1 MDIIKFVPFHKKE
14 KTRQIRK
21 EVAERQFI
29 RSRSPAVRE
38 FRGVIA
44 GKTFGNIRKICPK
57 TAFPDDCPSFKN
69 FWCYNKDKAS
79 FSLVNK
85 NKRKAEIK

>member
-29 RSRSPAVRE
+29 RSRSLAVRE
-38 FRGVIA
+38 FQGVIA
-44 GKTFGNIRKICPK
+44 EKTFGQYSENLPE
-57 TAFPDDCPSFKN
+57 N
-69 FWCYNKDKAS
+69 G
-79 FSLVNK
+79 FSGRLSK
-85 NKRKAEIK
+85 F

>member
-1 MDIIKFVPFHKKE
+1 MDIIKFVPFHKKG

-29 RSRSPAVRE
+29 RSRSLAVRE

-44 GKTFGNIRKICPK
+44 GKFFPAEKTFGQYSENLPE
-57 TAFPDDCPSFKN
+57 N
-69 FWCYNKDKAS
+69 G
-79 FSLVNK
+79 FSGRLSKV
-85 NKRKAEIK
+85 

>member
-29 RSRSPAVRE
+29 RSRSLAVRE

-44 GKTFGNIRKICPK
+44 EKTFRQYSENLPENG
-57 TAFPDDCPSFKN
+57 
-69 FWCYNKDKAS
+69 
-79 FSLVNK
+79 FSGRLSK
-85 NKRKAEIK
+85 F

>member
-21 EVAERQFI
+21 EVAEQQFI
-29 RSRSPAVRE
+29 RSRSLAVRE

-44 GKTFGNIRKICPK
+44 GKTFGQYSENLPE
-57 TAFPDDCPSFKN
+57 N
-69 FWCYNKDKAS
+69 G
-79 FSLVNK
+79 FSGRLSK
-85 NKRKAEIK
+85 F

>member
-29 RSRSPAVRE
+29 RSRSLAVRE

-44 GKTFGNIRKICPK
+44 KKTFGQYSENLPE
-57 TAFPDDCPSFKN
+57 N
-69 FWCYNKDKAS
+69 G
-79 FSLVNK
+79 FSGRLSK
-85 NKRKAEIK
+85 F

>member
-1 MDIIKFVPFHKKE
+1 MDTIRFVPFHKKE
-14 KTRQIRK
+14 NSANKKRSVERISRRFSRK
-21 EVAERQFI
+21 NSFVQENLLD
-29 RSRSPAVRE
+29 
-38 FRGVIA
+38 
-44 GKTFGNIRKICPK
+44 NIRKICPK

-69 FWCYNKDKAS
+69 KGKAS

>member
-14 KTRQIRK
+14 NSANKKRSVERISRRFSRK
-21 EVAERQFI
+21 NSFL
-29 RSRSPAVRE
+29 P
-38 FRGVIA
+38 
-44 GKTFGNIRKICPK
+44 KKLLDNIRKICPK

-85 NKRKAEIK
+85 NKRKAGIK

>member
-29 RSRSPAVRE
+29 RSRSLAVRE
-38 FRGVIA
+38 FRGVITK
-44 GKTFGNIRKICPK
+44 KTFGQYSENLPE
-57 TAFPDDCPSFKN
+57 N
-69 FWCYNKDKAS
+69 G
-79 FSLVNK
+79 FSGRLSK
-85 NKRKAEIK
+85 F

>member
-1 MDIIKFVPFHKKE
+1 MISRRFFRKNSFVQKNLLDNIKNF
-14 KTRQIRK
+14 
-21 EVAERQFI
+21 
-29 RSRSPAVRE
+29 
-38 FRGVIA
+38 
-44 GKTFGNIRKICPK
+44 CPK

>member
-29 RSRSPAVRE
+29 RSRSLAVRE
-38 FRGVIA
+38 FRGVFA
-44 GKTFGNIRKICPK
+44 EKTFGQYSENLPE
-57 TAFPDDCPSFKN
+57 N
-69 FWCYNKDKAS
+69 G
-79 FSLVNK
+79 FSGRLSK
-85 NKRKAEIK
+85 F